1 MNNKHMEF
9 EKPEKDQNCE
19 HPLRV
24 NLLIKEMRKKTNLHF
39 SRIN

>member
-1 MNNKHMEF
+1 MNNKPMEF
-9 EKPEKDQNCE
+9 GKSGKDQNCE

-24 NLLIKEMRKKTNLHF
+24 NLLIKEMRKETNLLF